1 MTDKNFVAQNY
12 TTTKI
17 LEQIVPEI
25 NQTPQEQLKQ

>member
-1 MTDKNFVAQNY
+1 MTDKNFVAQNP

-17 LEQIVPEI
+17 LEQMMQEI